1 MLCLILCNPMECSM
15 QGFPVLHYLPELAQ
29 TYIHRVCDAIQ
40 PPHPPSSLSPPGF
53 NLSSIRVFS
62 SESAVLSGGQ
72 SSGALDF
79 SISPSNEFSELISF
93 RINWFDLLAVQGTIK
108 SLLQHHTSKASIL
121 WCSAF
126 FIVSHPYMTTRKTKA
141 LTKWTFVGKVMSLC
155 SSSSVSVG
163 MSIKNTEVIL
173 GRLYYIGNLWF
184 SSGVYSF
191 CISVS
196 VDSWNEISPHRYS
209 IISGDFVLLT
219 HKCNIVLTNHK
230 QNLLTFLSFLILKW
244 V

>member
-1 MLCLILCNPMECSM
+1 MWTSQNSLKILSRA
-15 QGFPVLHYLPELAQ
+15 QSLKIQWILQPEWLEM
-29 TYIHRVCDAIQ
+29 IPD
-40 PPHPPSSLSPPGF
+40 SSHWFKMIS
-53 NLSSIRVFS
+53 
-62 SESAVLSGGQ
+62 
-72 SSGALDF
+72 DF
-79 SISPSNEFSELISF
+79 
-93 RINWFDLLAVQGTIK
+93 
-108 SLLQHHTSKASIL
+108 
-121 WCSAF
+121 
-126 FIVSHPYMTTRKTKA
+126 
-141 LTKWTFVGKVMSLC
+141 
-155 SSSSVSVG
+155 SVSVG